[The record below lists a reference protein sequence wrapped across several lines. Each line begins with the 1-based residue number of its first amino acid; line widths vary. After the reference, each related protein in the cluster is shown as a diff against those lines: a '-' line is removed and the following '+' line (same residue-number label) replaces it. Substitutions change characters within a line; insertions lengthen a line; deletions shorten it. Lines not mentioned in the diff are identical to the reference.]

1 MFLDLRRIYIN
12 DTGSPQTLRIEI
24 WMKDNMEWSL
34 EGDGSDI
41 QYQQAAIKIRSLFSG
56 IEELRLVRNKND
68 VSTVKKDDALEVIKN
83 SLSNDNL
90 MLCDEKFTRMM
101 VFFYLSKVE

>member
-1 MFLDLRRIYIN
+1 MSTENNKPR
-12 DTGSPQTLRIEI
+12 TLRIEI

-34 EGDGSDI
+34 EGDGSDL
-41 QYQQAAIKIRSLFSG
+41 QYQQASIRLRSLFSE
-56 IEELRLVRNKND
+56 EELKLVKNKD
-68 VSTVKKDDALEVIKN
+68 EVSTVSRDEALELIKSN
-83 SLSNDNL
+83 LSNDNL

>member
-1 MFLDLRRIYIN
+1 MSN
-12 DTGSPQTLRIEI
+12 QQKTTGTLRIEI

-34 EGDGSDI
+34 KGGSIED
-41 QYQQAAIKIRSLFSG
+41 QFKTAAIRLRSLFA
-56 IEELRLVRNKND
+56 EEENLKLVKNKEE
-68 VSTVKKDDALEVIKN
+68 VSDIPKDKALEVIKN
-83 SLSNDNL
+83 NLSGNNL

>member
-1 MFLDLRRIYIN
+1 MNIKKT
-12 DTGSPQTLRIEI
+12 DTPRTLRIEI

-34 EGDGSDI
+34 EGNGSAQ
-41 QYQQAAIKIRSLFSG
+41 QYQQAEMKIRSLFSG
-56 IEELRLVRNKND
+56 EDELKLVINKDN
-68 VSTVKKDDALEVIKN
+68 VSTVKKDEALEVIKKSISDKN
-83 SLSNDNL
+83 I

>member
-1 MFLDLRRIYIN
+1 MSIEKTLTPR
-12 DTGSPQTLRIEI
+12 TLRIEI

-34 EGDGSDI
+34 EGDSSTL
-41 QYQQAAIKIRSLFSG
+41 QYQQAAIKIRSLFKG
-56 IEELRLVRNKND
+56 EDELKLVRNKDN
-68 VSTVKKDDALEVIKN
+68 VSTVSKEGALEVIKN

-101 VFFYLSKVE
+101 VFFYLSKVK